1 MIRKF
6 QSVDIEQVMRIWLNG
21 NIGAHPFIPR
31 EYWENNFDMVQKQ
44 MAAAEIWVYES
55 AGEILG
61 FIGLM
66 DSYIAGIFVDEAHR
80 SLGIGRELLDYAKR
94 NHRRLTL
101 SVYVK
106 NERAEAFYLREG
118 FCVLSEGRD
127 EATGEAEYTMVW
139 DGGEV

>member
-6 QSVDIEQVMRIWLNG
+6 QAADIEQVMRIWLNG
-21 NIGAHPFIPR
+21 NIGAHSFIPR
-31 EYWENNFDMVQKQ
+31 EYWENNFDMVQEQ
-44 MAAAEIWVYES
+44 MAAAEVWVYES

-66 DSYIAGIFVDEAHR
+66 DSCIAGIFVDESHR
-80 SLGIGRELLDYAKR
+80 SLGIGRKLLDYAKR
-94 NHRRLTL
+94 EHRHLSL

-118 FCVLSEGRD
+118 FHALSEGRD

-139 DGGEV
+139 DGSEG